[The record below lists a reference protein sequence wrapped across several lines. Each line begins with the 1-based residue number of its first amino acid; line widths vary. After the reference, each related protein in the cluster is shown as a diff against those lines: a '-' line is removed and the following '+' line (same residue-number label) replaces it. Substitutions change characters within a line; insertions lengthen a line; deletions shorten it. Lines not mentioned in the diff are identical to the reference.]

1 MIMYKLKL
9 SIGVQLGDAE
19 NNDLIKGLKTAEVDT
34 LEVAACEVCSSTREE
49 QDIYFSKME
58 KRLKKFKE
66 MGFYINSFH
75 MTFGPLFCY
84 FNFDEKAR
92 LEAVE
97 RSIDICKRVAPFG
110 VNYIVTHTNGWDFPV
125 GGDREKGLE
134 NLIDSYRRIVA
145 GSPVKIAAEVLP
157 RNCLGNTSQEM
168 LRILTDVDGLK
179 TVVDLNHIMQEKEA
193 DCIVA
198 LKDYLVGLH
207 VSDRDAVNE
216 RHWLPGEGIV
226 DFMSVLSALEKIGYD
241 GCFTYEV
248 HNMKVFQ
255 DPINVRNN
263 YEELFA
269 KYAKRR

>member
-1 MIMYKLKL
+1 MYKLKL

-92 LEAVE
+92 LETVE

-125 GGDREKGLE
+125 GGDREKE
-134 NLIDSYRRIVA
+134 
-145 GSPVKIAAEVLP
+145 
-157 RNCLGNTSQEM
+157 
-168 LRILTDVDGLK
+168 DGG
-179 TVVDLNHIMQEKEA
+179 A
-193 DCIVA
+193 
-198 LKDYLVGLH
+198 
-207 VSDRDAVNE
+207 SAVY
-216 RHWLPGEGIV
+216 PC
-226 DFMSVLSALEKIGYD
+226 SVLCAGD
-241 GCFTYEV
+241 QRR
-248 HNMKVFQ
+248 VFYPGAGRFGGR
-255 DPINVRNN
+255 DV
-263 YEELFA
+263 F
-269 KYAKRR
+269 